1 LKLLNKNMNTLNV
14 PVSVGELLDKLSI
27 LKIKSEKIKDK
38 QKLLHVINEFDLIE
52 NISTDFLIIQSV
64 SFHFQD
70 LYEVNKK
77 LWDIEERIRV
87 KERSGEFDSEF
98 IELAR
103 NVYLTNDYRF
113 NLKNKINEITNSVIK
128 EQKSY

>member
-1 LKLLNKNMNTLNV
+1 MNTLNV

>member
-1 LKLLNKNMNTLNV
+1 MNKMNVTVNIE
-14 PVSVGELLDKLSI
+14 ELLEKLSI